1 MKAYHVMM
9 FLLLFNLS
17 ISAINALSIYPSWG
31 VTPGYDAPTST
42 GSSAFYSLAGPIL
55 SAFVGGVIMASFIR
69 VFTRIPSA
77 AAYVYSIFGGFFIG
91 FTINSMRV
99 LWSLAPDNLAMLIV
113 LGIFGMV
120 TGIVFVA
127 GMMQIVGGGW
137 GGIV

>member
-17 ISAINALSIYPSWG
+17 ISAINILHIYPAFA
-31 VTPGYDAPTST
+31 TPGYDAPSSSGT
-42 GSSAFYSLAGPIL
+42 SAFYSLAGPIL

-77 AAYVYSIFGGFFIG
+77 AAYVYSIFGGAFIG
-91 FTINSMRV
+91 FTVQSMNV
-99 LWSLAPDNLAMLIV
+99 LWTLAPGNLGMLVV
-113 LGIFGMV
+113 LGIFGMI